1 MTRFLTAASFLAILA
16 ACDSEQPLNFG
27 EVESPVEPDTTEQ
40 LDPLDPNTDVN
51 DVFDYDFERGLT
63 LNAVSYDAD
72 NDVVVINNLPF
83 DGPSG
88 GYDFVRDLGNGLSLY
103 RSRTTATTG
112 LLTYY
117 AVFDA
122 TDNLSVTAANGRD
135 WGDFGYGG
143 SNVNRSSFGFPEGA
157 DNTVPDG
164 TPDVGEYLYTG
175 GYAGLRSLSD
185 RGGIEIVDGQI
196 QLLVDI
202 NDVDPDGVTQ
212 GSVLATVFARTSRDE
227 SGGFLNNLPNIAL
240 KRVNFDSTNGTF
252 SNGEAETF
260 DYDGRSRDTGNY
272 QGMIAGSSGTE
283 VGGTLTIE
291 GVANIQNVV
300 FETVTYEVSETVTE
314 TFITIDPLTGLPIS
328 TDVDRI
334 ITTTGSYA
342 AINDDTTDA
351 IQAIIDA
358 GRIVPTQTVTAAD
371 LPPGAVITASEF
383 SEQEFVTDFEAR
395 EIGGFITIQ
404 Q

>member
-1 MTRFLTAASFLAILA
+1 M
-16 ACDSEQPLNFG
+16 
-27 EVESPVEPDTTEQ
+27 
-40 LDPLDPNTDVN
+40 
-51 DVFDYDFERGLT
+51 
-63 LNAVSYDAD
+63 
-72 NDVVVINNLPF
+72 
-83 DGPSG
+83 
-88 GYDFVRDLGNGLSLY
+88 
-103 RSRTTATTG
+103 
-112 LLTYY
+112 
-117 AVFDA
+117 
-122 TDNLSVTAANGRD
+122 
-135 WGDFGYGG
+135 
-143 SNVNRSSFGFPEGA
+143 
-157 DNTVPDG
+157 
-164 TPDVGEYLYTG
+164 
-175 GYAGLRSLSD
+175 
-185 RGGIEIVDGQI
+185 
-196 QLLVDI
+196 
-202 NDVDPDGVTQ
+202 
-212 GSVLATVFARTSRDE
+212 LATVFARTSRDE

-358 GRIVPTQTVTAAD
+358 GRIVPTQNVTAAD